1 MASAVSSAKSAALPI
16 PDGLATLLSSPKTPW
31 QISPNLFERAR
42 KLASSDA
49 TKPYVACPVSPSDP
63 EYDFV
68 VKYFLNQKPPG
79 LGIQSIECIHNPV
92 QTQVFEA
99 TLLSMEAGAKSFPP
113 SWMNEE
119 PKEER
124 ASTIARWKAQT
135 LQFSPV
141 KIESA
146 EKTRMI
152 VTAKVIP
159 LWHGTPRD
167 DAICSSG
174 FTFFGKYKLA
184 TTQKG
189 IDPSTDD
196 GYFGSGVYF
205 TDSAHYASMY
215 SPTLLLNWVS
225 MREPFPVVSDVR
237 IPNVGSD
244 MRGLRAKAA
253 YKDYNC
259 HFIPV
264 TSVDPKDPQNMIYH
278 PCHSTEQPD
287 WDEFV
292 VFQSAQTL
300 PRFRVKLGVDFP
312 ASPSIPSIAVTVK
325 TLLGKVLDLLD
336 EDQIQQDE
344 DLRIL
349 LSEKA
354 DTLGLVSD
362 QSSPLSSKD
371 QEFYNW
377 IDQLINPVG
386 KLRGH
391 VKQKLIQKPNSE
403 KLEHKKPSPL
413 SAAPSFAAP
422 AKKEENKSSAFS
434 HPIASP
440 LVTATPVSITAAI
453 TSADLKK
460 MFPKLEVLD
469 EAVWE
474 THADLDV
481 LGMSVKDAPPI
492 DANTIS
498 VLRTLFAS
506 LQIESDA
513 GITLLTM
520 PKGLTLNKLVKFA
533 TSPKRG
539 NVTKFQYIVESD
551 LKEFGDT
558 PIDKTYRVAITNN
571 VLKGSGNLSLY
582 GHRQLVMKMG
592 CEMPGVLPAATLS
605 TLTYMSSRAAF
616 PIRLFSDKPQTYT
629 RCAEQ
634 LRSYNWFVGNFSTH
648 RGLSVSL
655 IPYDK
660 DYLGVAGLRKFT
672 AEKEAPQKSVAFS
685 EPLSLM
691 PPPSA
696 APNFAAPA
704 KKDEY
709 KFSHYSQSISS
720 SLTTAASLDLKKM
733 FPKLEFL
740 DEAIWETHVS
750 LDALEMSVKDAAPI
764 DAYTISI
771 LKTLFASLQ
780 IEEDAGI
787 TLLTMPKGLTLNK
800 LVKLASSPKQ
810 GNVAKFKYIWPDALK
825 ALGDTPVD
833 KTYRVAITNNVLIGS
848 RKLSVDKQRELV
860 KKMGCEMPGMLPAA
874 TLAILTY
881 MSSRAASP
889 TRLFSS
895 DYTFTRCAEKV
906 GSFNLVVG
914 GFTPAGLRI
923 DDNYYDVELSG
934 VGGQRKV

>member
-1 MASAVSSAKSAALPI
+1 MASAVSSAKPAAALPI

-31 QISPNLFERAR
+31 QISPNLFERTR

-99 TLLSMEAGAKSFPP
+99 TLLSMEEGAKNFPP

-119 PKEER
+119 PKAER

-141 KIESA
+141 KIESSD
-146 EKTRMI
+146 KTRM
-152 VTAKVIP
+152 VVSAKVIP

-312 ASPSIPSIAVTVK
+312 AAPSTPSLSVTVK
-325 TLLGKVLDLLD
+325 TLQGKILDLLD

-354 DTLGLVSD
+354 DALGLISD
-362 QSSPLSSKD
+362 QSSPLSPQD
-371 QEFYNW
+371 LEFYNW
-377 IDQLINPVG
+377 IEQLINPAG

-391 VKQKLIQKPNSE
+391 VKQKLVQKPISE

-413 SAAPSFAAP
+413 SAAPSALSWTPSPSAIPSFAAP
-422 AKKEENKSSAFS
+422 AKKEENKSPAPPHSMSLASAGHVSVNAVLTSADLKKMFPKLEVIDEAVWETHVDLTALGMS
-434 HPIASP
+434 VKDASP
-440 LVTATPVSITAAI
+440 IDANTISVLKALFASLQVEGDAGITLLTMPRGLTLNKLVKLAAFPKQGNEAKFRYIEEALKAFGNAPVDKTYRVAITNSVLKGSRRLPVDKQHELVKGMGCEMPGVLPAATLAILTYMSSRGASPIRLFSDKPCTYTWCAEKIGGRNLSVGGFNQAGLLVSDGRGDTFLTDQGIYGVGGMRKFTVVNLAAT

-474 THADLDV
+474 THANLDA
-481 LGMSVKDAPPI
+481 LGMSVKDASPI
-492 DANTIS
+492 NANTIS
-498 VLRTLFAS
+498 VLKALFAS
-506 LQIESDA
+506 LQVEGDA

-520 PKGLTLNKLVKFA
+520 PRGLTLNKLMKLASFPKQGNAAKFA
-533 TSPKRG
+533 YVASE
-539 NVTKFQYIVESD
+539 I

-558 PIDKTYRVAITNN
+558 A
-571 VLKGSGNLSLY
+571 
-582 GHRQLVMKMG
+582 
-592 CEMPGVLPAATLS
+592 
-605 TLTYMSSRAAF
+605 
-616 PIRLFSDKPQTYT
+616 
-629 RCAEQ
+629 
-634 LRSYNWFVGNFSTH
+634 
-648 RGLSVSL
+648 
-655 IPYDK
+655 
-660 DYLGVAGLRKFT
+660 
-672 AEKEAPQKSVAFS
+672 
-685 EPLSLM
+685 
-691 PPPSA
+691 
-696 APNFAAPA
+696 
-704 KKDEY
+704 
-709 KFSHYSQSISS
+709 
-720 SLTTAASLDLKKM
+720 
-733 FPKLEFL
+733 
-740 DEAIWETHVS
+740 
-750 LDALEMSVKDAAPI
+750 
-764 DAYTISI
+764 
-771 LKTLFASLQ
+771 
-780 IEEDAGI
+780 
-787 TLLTMPKGLTLNK
+787 
-800 LVKLASSPKQ
+800 
-810 GNVAKFKYIWPDALK
+810 
-825 ALGDTPVD
+825 VD
-833 KTYRVAITNNVLIGS
+833 KTYRVAITNYVLKGS
-848 RKLSVDKQRELV
+848 RGLSADRQHSLV
-860 KKMGCEMPGMLPAA
+860 MRMGCEVPGVLPAA
-874 TLAILTY
+874 TLPILTY
-881 MSSRAASP
+881 ISSRASFFRSP
-889 TRLFSS
+889 TRL
-895 DYTFTRCAEKV
+895 YGHKWGEYATFTRCTEKAGGIRPGSYNVIV
-906 GSFNLVVG
+906 GSFGPEGGNLSQR
-914 GFTPAGLRI
+914 AGLNVGV
-923 DDNYYDVELSG
+923 DEFPMGDCG
-934 VGGQRKV
+934 VGGLRKFIE

>member
-1 MASAVSSAKSAALPI
+1 MASAVSSAKPASALPI
-16 PDGLATLLSSPKTPW
+16 PDGLARLLASPKTPW
-31 QISPNLFERAR
+31 QISPNLFERTR

-92 QTQVFEA
+92 QTQVFEVA
-99 TLLSMEAGAKSFPP
+99 LLSMEAGAKSFPP

-152 VTAKVIP
+152 VTAKALP

-215 SPTLLLNWVS
+215 SNVLLLNWVS

-278 PCHSTEQPD
+278 PCHSTEPPD

-325 TLLGKVLDLLD
+325 TLQGKVLDLLD
-336 EDQIQQDE
+336 EDQIRQDE

-354 DTLGLVSD
+354 NALGLVSD

-391 VKQKLIQKPNSE
+391 VKQKLVQKPISE

-413 SAAPSFAAP
+413 SAAPSALSWEPSPSATVSAATPAKKEENKSSVPPLSKTPLVKAPSFWNSLWSGKSTPSFVAP
-422 AKKEENKSSAFS
+422 AKKEENKSPAPPHSMSLAK
-434 HPIASP
+434 ASP
-440 LVTATPVSITAAI
+440 LTAKAATSVST
-453 TSADLKK
+453 ADLK
-460 MFPKLEVLD
+460 MLFPKLEVLD
-469 EAVWE
+469 EAIWE
-474 THADLDV
+474 THVNLDA
-481 LGMSVKDAPPI
+481 LGMSIKDAAPI

-498 VLRTLFAS
+498 VLKTLFAS
-506 LQIESDA
+506 LLIEGDA

-520 PKGLTLNKLVKFA
+520 P
-533 TSPKRG
+533 R
-539 NVTKFQYIVESD
+539 
-551 LKEFGDT
+551 
-558 PIDKTYRVAITNN
+558 
-571 VLKGSGNLSLY
+571 
-582 GHRQLVMKMG
+582 
-592 CEMPGVLPAATLS
+592 
-605 TLTYMSSRAAF
+605 
-616 PIRLFSDKPQTYT
+616 
-629 RCAEQ
+629 
-634 LRSYNWFVGNFSTH
+634 
-648 RGLSVSL
+648 
-655 IPYDK
+655 
-660 DYLGVAGLRKFT
+660 
-672 AEKEAPQKSVAFS
+672 
-685 EPLSLM
+685 
-691 PPPSA
+691 
-696 APNFAAPA
+696 
-704 KKDEY
+704 
-709 KFSHYSQSISS
+709 
-720 SLTTAASLDLKKM
+720 
-733 FPKLEFL
+733 
-740 DEAIWETHVS
+740 
-750 LDALEMSVKDAAPI
+750 
-764 DAYTISI
+764 
-771 LKTLFASLQ
+771 
-780 IEEDAGI
+780 
-787 TLLTMPKGLTLNK
+787 GLTLNK
-800 LVKLASSPKQ
+800 LVKLAAFPKQ
-810 GNVAKFKYIWPDALK
+810 GNEAKFRYIWDEVLK
-825 ALGDTPVD
+825 VLGDIPVD
-833 KTYRVAITNNVLIGS
+833 KTYRVAITNCVLEGS
-848 RKLSVDKQRELV
+848 RDLSVDMQHELV
-860 KKMGCEMPGMLPAA
+860 KKMGCEMTGMLPAA

-881 MSSRAASP
+881 MSSREKSP
-889 TRLFSS
+889 TRLYSNEP
-895 DYTFTRCAEKV
+895 YAYTRCVEQIGGPNLV
-906 GSFNLVVG
+906 GRNLVVG
-914 GFTPAGLRI
+914 GFIPNGLEI
-923 DDNYYDVELSG
+923 NFSLHHVLYHFG
-934 VGGQRKV
+934 VGGQWTFPAIDT